1 MRKPVREPTALEV
14 SSRVD
19 LVLSV
24 LMALIGV
31 ALLGVGIGGFWVSAD
46 LGRSVVASF
55 DGVSQDRG
63 FVLDLDDQYSELAS
77 VLTWLVLFAPCLV
90 GGAILLWKTFTGEDD
105 SWLAPLQRFNII
117 VAYKIMHETRRKE
130 SREHPCIDIMPMSSE
145 QKRLHPSEDEGHS
158 EKTS

>member
-1 MRKPVREPTALEV
+1 MRKNLMRKPVQEPTVLEV

-24 LMALIGV
+24 ALALIGV
-31 ALLGVGIGGFWVSAD
+31 ALIGVGIWGSWVSAD

-55 DGVSQDRG
+55 DVVSQDTG
-63 FVLDLDDQYSELAS
+63 FFRDLDDQYSELAS

-90 GGAILLWKTFTGEDD
+90 GGVILLWKTFTGEDD

-117 VAYKIMHETRRKE
+117 LASLLSQRFA
-130 SREHPCIDIMPMSSE
+130 SCLP
-145 QKRLHPSEDEGHS
+145 
-158 EKTS
+158 